1 VGSTRVEVG
10 TRAKEEGGIEAMDVR
25 SVMCGNVL
33 VRGKNRRAVRPKGVK
48 EGI

>member
-10 TRAKEEGGIEAMDVR
+10 TRAKEEGIEAMGVR